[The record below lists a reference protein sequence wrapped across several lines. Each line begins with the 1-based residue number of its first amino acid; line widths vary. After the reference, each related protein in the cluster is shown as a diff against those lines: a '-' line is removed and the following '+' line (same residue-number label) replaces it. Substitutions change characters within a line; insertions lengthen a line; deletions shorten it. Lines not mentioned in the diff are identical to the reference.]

1 MQSSMKKFFEK
12 LNKHRKK
19 ATAAVS
25 TAALLLM
32 AQVSHAA
39 PATGSDDLDTL
50 IGSMETGATSMKT
63 GGMYIIGFV
72 ILIAVVLFGA
82 KWLWGLFRG
91 WMSQAK

>member
-1 MQSSMKKFFEK
+1 MKKFMEK
-12 LNKHRKK
+12 VNKHRKK
-19 ATAAVS
+19 VTTGISAFA
-25 TAALLLM
+25 LM
-32 AQVSHAA
+32 AMAKTSLAA
-39 PATGSDDLDTL
+39 SNTGSADLDTL

-91 WMSQAK
+91 WMSAAK

>member
-1 MQSSMKKFFEK
+1 MKKILDK
-12 LNKHRKK
+12 VNQHRKK
-19 ATAAVS
+19 VTAAVS
-25 TAALLLM
+25 TLALFTMAKSSFAA
-32 AQVSHAA
+32 SN
-39 PATGSDDLDTL
+39 TGSADLDTL

-91 WMSQAK
+91 WMSAAK